1 MKFSARKD
9 EICFFGALPGQ
20 VHEKRKTGPV
30 PGAIIFKG
38 KNATGEA
45 PLKMFVQPLARPNRT
60 LRGGCGT

>member
-20 VHEKRKTGPV
+20 VREKRKAGPV

-38 KNATGEA
+38 RDSKQNATLENVRSA
-45 PLKMFVQPLARPNRT
+45 YNV
-60 LRGGCGT
+60 